1 MAGSKPGSG
10 SGGPWRGS
18 YDTMTVGITA
28 TMSSGIR
35 STELGRFR
43 VPAGAMYVVTG
54 VQAYASNSGSRGG
67 TGVARVSVFSG
78 GAGTA
83 VNATISAELSL
94 ASNSVTVGTLN
105 STLATASGVRVGVGV
120 PVLGTTDIICT
131 ASSEDTLDGAR
142 DIRVYLTGFW
152 PELPT
157 AFKSAFE

>member
-18 YDTMTVGITA
+18 YETILIGSHA
-28 TMSSGIR
+28 TMSMGVR
-35 STELGRFR
+35 TTEFGRFR

-83 VNATISAELSL
+83 VNATISGEISL
-94 ASNSVTVGTLN
+94 ASGSVSVGTLN
-105 STLATASGVRVGVGV
+105 SVIATAAGVRVGVGV

-142 DIRVYLTGFW
+142 EIKVYLTGFW